1 MITAQDLALRFHAF
15 RYFRFSEPDMWMTGN
30 CFQFSC
36 IVSGWLS
43 SNGISTECFHTFYDV
58 IDGHFLV
65 WVTLDGENFLL
76 DWKGIVDVPVLS
88 DQSSVEYRGTSHYLV
103 KWPEYRVVDDLHYE
117 RILRDCCL

>member
-1 MITAQDLALRFHAF
+1 MITAQDLLLRFHAF

-36 IVSGWLS
+36 IVSGWLA
-43 SNGISTECFHTFYDV
+43 SNGISPECFHTFYDV

-88 DQSSVEYRGTSHYLV
+88 DQSSVEYRGESHYLV
-103 KWPEYRVVDDLHYE
+103 KWPEYREVDNLHYE